1 MNEDTVVSSLKVTDR
16 ECIREH
22 GRVIGQSLQA
32 TITLIRDFIDFLS
45 KQPFRY
51 SMFGEISTAFAQVQI
66 NSLTLK

>member
-1 MNEDTVVSSLKVTDR
+1 MDDDTAVSSLTRTDR
-16 ECIREH
+16 DCITEH
-22 GRVIGQSLQA
+22 GRAIGKSLHA